1 MKTTTLIPALAV
13 ALLALVFAGCST
25 VSSRIKEKAAV
36 FDTLTPE
43 EQASIRQGSVG
54 LDYTIDMVYMALGKP
69 DHVKEKVTSDGADT
83 TWIYN
88 NYYQEYAGT
97 HFVGYRRHMTYDAR
111 SKRWIAYYVP
121 IHEPVYRTRIEEMAR
136 VQFKSGKVIA
146 IEQPK

>member
-1 MKTTTLIPALAV
+1 MKITTLIPALAV

-25 VSSRIKEKAAV
+25 IGSRIKEKAAV

-69 DHVKEKVTSDGADT
+69 DHVTEKVTSGGADT

-97 HFVGYRRHMTYDAR
+97 HFVGYRRHMTYDAQ

-121 IHEPVYRTRIEEMAR
+121 IHEPVYRTRIEEIAR
-136 VQFKSGKVIA
+136 VQFKDGKVIA